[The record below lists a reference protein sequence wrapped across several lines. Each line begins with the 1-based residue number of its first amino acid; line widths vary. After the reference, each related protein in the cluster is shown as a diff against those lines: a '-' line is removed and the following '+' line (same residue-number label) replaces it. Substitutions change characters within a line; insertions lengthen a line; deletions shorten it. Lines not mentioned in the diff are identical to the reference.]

1 MIYTVNMLIV
11 LSKHYKCLTR
21 IPLLSYCLT
30 TGCKFKQ
37 VSKFNVLHDRNK
49 GVWKWLYY
57 LFLLLR
63 ETHGKAREI
72 KGEVY
77 TV

>member
-1 MIYTVNMLIV
+1 MVIV
-11 LSKHYKCLTR
+11 YKHYKYLTR
-21 IPLLSYCLT
+21 FPLLSYCLT
-30 TGCKFKQ
+30 TSRKFKQ
-37 VSKFNVLHDRNK
+37 VSKFSVRHDRNK

-72 KGEVY
+72 KGEFY
-77 TV
+77 TGKTQH